1 MQPCWLHDCER
12 WGLASARDAVAT
24 RRASVSELVRAVP
37 VWAWVTAL
45 VVVSAGIR
53 YVIAR
58 QSVAPWIMVDELIYS
73 ELAKSFASGGHFLLR
88 EHRSAGYGIVY
99 PVLISPGW
107 AIFKSVPDAYAMAKA
122 INSVVMSLAAVPAYL
137 LARRVVSRPL
147 ALAAAVLAISV
158 PSMVYTAT
166 LMTENAFYPIFLAT
180 LLAIIVW
187 LERPTPKLTIVMIA
201 LVGLAYLTRA
211 QALAFA
217 PAIVTAPPLFVWAQ
231 RRGWRSLRDY
241 WLTYGMVAV
250 AAIGV
255 LAVQGARGR
264 SPLGVLGAYQVAGE
278 TNYRFWP
285 VVKWFC
291 YQVAEFD
298 LSLGVVPFAALIVVA
313 AVARNLDRR
322 AQSFLAATIA
332 ISFWLLLEVGAFAS
346 TWQLRV
352 EERNNFYLAP
362 LFLIALLIW
371 IDRGAP
377 RPSRTT
383 ATAALVGGALPAMLP
398 YEHLISLNAVSDT
411 PALLPIWSLHSAL
424 FPLEQVSLVVG
435 IACVVAAALFVV
447 VPARYVLVLPLL
459 VLVYFAV
466 SQKPIQGKH
475 RQASIGALYAGITKS
490 EPDWIDRIVGT
501 REQVAAI
508 WSGNTDPHVIWE
520 NELFNRSVGRVYDTG
535 SRLNGDL
542 PETPLTVNRET
553 GIMSADGQPVRSP
566 YVLTDGSVQLAGRVI
581 AQDERKGILLYRL
594 SGPMRQTSQVTGL
607 YPNDTWSGP
616 TVVYRRLDCT
626 GGSLTVTLSSDTA
639 LFTRPQTVV
648 ATVAGRQ
655 VGRVSVPPSETRTLR
670 VPLERR
676 GRVCIATFAVSPTA
690 VPVVVT
696 KGENT
701 DNRVLGIHFT
711 GFDYRP

>member
-1 MQPCWLHDCER
+1 M
-12 WGLASARDAVAT
+12 AT
-24 RRASVSELVRAVP
+24 TRTAELGRRATAVGLVRAVP
-37 VWAWVTAL
+37 VWVWLTML
-45 VVVSAGIR
+45 VIVSAAIR

-58 QSVAPWIMVDELIYS
+58 QAVAPWIMVDELIYA

-88 EHRSAGYGIVY
+88 EHASAGYGLVY
-99 PVLISPGW
+99 PVLIAPGW

-137 LARRVVSRPL
+137 LARRVVPRTF

-180 LLAIIVW
+180 VLAMVVW
-187 LERPTPKLTIVMIA
+187 LERPTPKLTILMIA

-211 QALAFA
+211 QALAFG
-217 PAIVTAPPLFVWAQ
+217 PAILTAPPLFAWAQ

-241 WLTYGMVAV
+241 WLTYGIVAV

-278 TNYRFWP
+278 THYKFWQ

-291 YQVAEFD
+291 YQIAEFD
-298 LSLGVVPFAALIVVA
+298 LSLGVVPLAALIVLA
-313 AVARNLDRR
+313 AVARNLDRKV
-322 AQSFLAATIA
+322 QSFLAVSIA

-362 LFLIALLIW
+362 LFLIALLVW

-377 RPSRTT
+377 RPSRIT
-383 ATAALVGGALPAMLP
+383 AVTALVAGALPAMLP
-398 YEHLISLNAVSDT
+398 YEHLINLNAVSDT
-411 PALLPIWSLHSAL
+411 PALLPVWSLHSAL

-435 IACVVAAALFVV
+435 LACVVAAGVFVS
-447 VPARYVLVLPLL
+447 VPRRYVLALPLL

-475 RQASIGALYAGITKS
+475 RTASIGALYAGITN
-490 EPDWIDRIVGT
+490 PDRDWIDRIVGSD
-501 REQVAAI
+501 EQVAAI

-520 NELFNRSVGRVYDTG
+520 NEIFNRSVGRVYDTG

-553 GIMSADGQPVRSP
+553 GVMSADGVPVRSP
-566 YVLTDGSVQLAGRVI
+566 YVLTDGSVQLAGTIVG
-581 AQDERKGILLYRL
+581 QDARKGIFLYRL

-616 TVVYRRLDCT
+616 SVRYRRLDCA
-626 GGSLTVTLSSDTA
+626 GGSLTVRLESDPS
-639 LFTRPQTVV
+639 LFTRPQSVV
-648 ATVAGRQ
+648 ATVAGRR
-655 VGRVSVPPSETRTLR
+655 VGSVTVPSGQTRLIH
-670 VPLERR
+670 VPLERE
-676 GRVCIATFAVSPTA
+676 GRVCTVTFTVTPTA

-701 DNRVLGIHFT
+701 DNRELGIHFT
-711 GFDYRP
+711 GFDYSS